1 MSVPPVEFPAAQPNA
16 RTPAQPN
23 ARTNERSN

>member
-1 MSVPPVEFPAAQPNA
+1 MSVPPVEFPPAQPAA
-16 RTPAQPN
+16 RTPQPN